1 MPFCLELLA
10 GLEPATYCH
19 PKKMRDREHDKQGT
33 PFFGDP
39 EEIIFGLTG
48 SNATHKPKQKS
59 IRKGCF
65 FVWSYWPDLNRRP
78 ADYEAPIHQYIG
90 VIYTK

>member
-1 MPFCLELLA
+1 MGFMELLA

-19 PKKMRDREHDKQGT
+19 PQKMRGREHDKQGT

-48 SNATHKPKQKS
+48 SNVTHKPKQK
-59 IRKGCF
+59 RHPRGMPFC
-65 FVWSYWPDLNRRP
+65 LELLAGLEP
-78 ADYEAPIHQYIG
+78 A
-90 VIYTK
+90 TC